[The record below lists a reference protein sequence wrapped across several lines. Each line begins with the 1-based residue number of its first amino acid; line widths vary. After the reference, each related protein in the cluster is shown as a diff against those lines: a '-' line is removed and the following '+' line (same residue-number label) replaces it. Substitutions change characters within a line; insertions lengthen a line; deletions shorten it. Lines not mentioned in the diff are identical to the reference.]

1 MSKISDAYVV
11 NGVIHNQIMD
21 IIARNTLNRVD
32 SCLVI
37 CADDEV
43 FEQAMNTVINRY
55 PQAIGVTV
63 KADAGTVQQV
73 YKSDIWI
80 EHAGIL
86 PKEDTLLEE
95 SDLEEGGSE
104 EESTEPNLIA
114 DPFPRAVAHRYR
126 NRFMV
131 MTQRVYDAADSADRD
146 EWDALGVKHFIA
158 STGGA
163 Y

>member
-1 MSKISDAYVV
+1 MSKISEAYVV

-21 IIARNTLNRVD
+21 IIARNTLNRID

-37 CADDEV
+37 CADNEI

-55 PQAIGVTV
+55 PHAIGVNF
-63 KADAGTVQQV
+63 KADSGMVQKV
-73 YKSDIWI
+73 YKADIYI

-86 PKEDTLLEE
+86 PKEDN
-95 SDLEEGGSE
+95 SAASAPIDG
-104 EESTEPNLIA
+104 
-114 DPFPRAVAHRYR
+114 DPFPRAAAPRYR
-126 NRFMV
+126 NRFVV
-131 MTQRVYDAADSADRD
+131 MTRDVYDTADSNDKD
-146 EWDALGVKHFIA
+146 EWDKLGVKHFIA